1 MSCVRL
7 DPHSYADSDQ
17 PQTRAIDLALR
28 ADFQHRT
35 LEGEVTLRFGEP
47 GGGAIDLDTRELRI
61 EAVTA
66 LEGAPLRYE
75 LAAGGPILRA
85 RLRANPPDGA
95 PGVRVRYAPSPP
107 ASALPWAQ
115 AP

>member
-75 LAAGGPILRA
+75 LAAGGPLPRA
-85 RLRANPPDGA
+85 RLRAELPGGA
-95 PGVRVRYAPSPP
+95 RGGGLRDAQNRRAAGRGREGV
-107 ASALPWAQ
+107 
-115 AP
+115 